1 MRSSMPRRCAEL
13 ARPAVRGEAMAR
25 VSRLPVIDPESLTAA
40 QRAGRRCA
48 VPNCRRLL
56 ADLVYKVG
64 RLPGGRPV
72 VVCEECAPMISLAP
86 SAEAA

>member
-1 MRSSMPRRCAEL
+1 MIRT
-13 ARPAVRGEAMAR
+13 AVLNPPLTPPHAM
-25 VSRLPVIDPESLTAA
+25 PVIDPESLTPA

-64 RLPGGRPV
+64 RLPNGKPV
-72 VVCEECAPMISLAP
+72 VVCEECAPAISVTPVAQ
-86 SAEAA
+86 AA

>member
-1 MRSSMPRRCAEL
+1 MIPTAIRD
-13 ARPAVRGEAMAR
+13 ARMTR
-25 VSRLPVIDPESLTAA
+25 VSALPVIDPQSLTPS

-64 RLPGGRPV
+64 RLPGGKPV
-72 VVCEECAPMISLAP
+72 VVCEECAPMIRLAP
-86 SAEAA
+86 SAQAA

>member
-1 MRSSMPRRCAEL
+1 MT
-13 ARPAVRGEAMAR
+13 PAVVRDAPMTRLSA
-25 VSRLPVIDPESLTAA
+25 LPVIDPDSLTPA

-64 RLPGGRPV
+64 RLPGGKPV
-72 VVCEECAPMISLAP
+72 VVCEECAPMISLTPCAQ
-86 SAEAA
+86 AA